1 MKRKRYVSISILLL
15 VILFILTIAIFHWN
29 CDSVDVEEGQQLVIY
44 SSHPVEFMKPILEE
58 FEAQTQIQT
67 TIICGGSGE
76 LLNQLE
82 QEATDADILW
92 GGSLSTLKPQ
102 KYLFE
107 TYQSVNESEIQEEF
121 QNTEGML
128 TRFSDVPSILI
139 VNNDLVGNLV
149 IESYEDLLN
158 PELKG
163 KIAFCSPSVSSSA
176 YEHLINM
183 LYAAGE
189 GDPEAGWDYVEA
201 FCDNLDGNLL
211 NSSKE
216 VYQGVED
223 GEYVVGLT
231 FEEAAAAMVAE
242 GENIGIIYMEEG
254 VVSTPDCVCILKN
267 AKHMENAKRF
277 VDFVTGYGAQNL
289 LSKQLHRRSVRND
302 VEVPEY
308 LKQKAEFTQIFVDR
322 ELVDQMKQAWI
333 MKFREIFYLEEEYN
347 EE

>member
-1 MKRKRYVSISILLL
+1 MRGKRFAIISIASL
-15 VILFILTIAIFHWN
+15 VMLFILTLAIFYWN
-29 CDSVDVEEGQQLVIY
+29 QDSVDVEEEQLVIY
-44 SSHPVEFMKPILEE
+44 SSHPLEFMKPILEE

-67 TIICGGSGE
+67 TVVCGGSGE
-76 LLNQLE
+76 LLDQLE
-82 QEATDADILW
+82 QGETDADILW
-92 GGSLSTLKPQ
+92 GGSLSTLTPQ

-107 TYQSVNESEIQEEF
+107 IYQSVNESQMQEEF

-139 VNNDLVGNLV
+139 VNNDLVGKLV

-158 PELKG
+158 PKLKG

-189 GDPEAGWDYVEA
+189 GEPEKGWDYMKA

-211 NSSKE
+211 SSSKE
-216 VYQGVED
+216 VYQGVRD

-242 GENIGIIYMEEG
+242 GDNIGIVYMKEG
-254 VVSTPDCVCILKN
+254 VVSTPDCVCIVKN
-267 AKHMENAKRF
+267 AIHKENAKRF

-289 LSKQLHRRSVRND
+289 LSKQLHRRSVRID

-308 LKQKAEFTQIFVDR
+308 LKQKEEFTQIFVDR
-322 ELVDQMKQAWI
+322 DLVDEMKQSWI
-333 MKFREIFYLEEEYN
+333 VKFREILYLEGGTQ
-347 EE
+347 